1 MTLKQLRNMLDEID
15 SEIVNYEKRCDN
27 LEEERQRL
35 IKQLDDLL
43 DDFHNMRTERDEL
56 LRKLDAL
63 REVTE

>member
-15 SEIVNYEKRCDN
+15 CEIVNYEKRCDN

-56 LRKLDAL
+56 QRELDAL
-63 REVTE
+63 REVT